1 MKVWTKPIDILYC
14 YKYYLKW
21 TETDITDGKRSP
33 IKALLQIFHNVRKK
47 RKKYIALYLGLYRE
61 LLETSKWKYHVTTE
75 YNIMQWKKM
84 TAIVNI

>member
-1 MKVWTKPIDILYC
+1 MEGKK
-14 YKYYLKW
+14 KY
-21 TETDITDGKRSP
+21 I
-33 IKALLQIFHNVRKK
+33 
-47 RKKYIALYLGLYRE
+47 YIALYLGLYRE